1 MLDIGR
7 TASGAISR
15 TFARD
20 DGDVTGVG
28 VLAVLRSQPEAVR
41 VFSYALVRGRPILA
55 VNSFSSWGLVCRESG
70 SRSREKGEGQ
80 VVGESESSQEG
91 SFAGPYVLNS
101 CIISCLLKIMYDR
114 LLVSVRVRLRG
125 GGCTGRSR
133 ANLTVRILEAAAALN
148 LN

>member
-1 MLDIGR
+1 
-7 TASGAISR
+7 
-15 TFARD
+15 
-20 DGDVTGVG
+20 
-28 VLAVLRSQPEAVR
+28 
-41 VFSYALVRGRPILA
+41 
-55 VNSFSSWGLVCRESG
+55 
-70 SRSREKGEGQ
+70 